1 MTVTSLQKRVSMIEI
16 HYLDAYKQE
25 RIQTFENKDETI
37 LAFSGCLT
45 LPDYYPVTS
54 ITQDGQALDY
64 KGTIGDLYRYLQ
76 TLD

>member
-1 MTVTSLQKRVSMIEI
+1 M
-16 HYLDAYKQE
+16 
-25 RIQTFENKDETI
+25 QTFENKDAAI
-37 LAFSGCLT
+37 LAFAGCLT

-54 ITQDGQALDY
+54 ITQNGQALDY

>member
-1 MTVTSLQKRVSMIEI
+1 MIEI
-16 HYLDAYKQE
+16 HYLDAYKIE
-25 RIQTFENKDETI
+25 RLQTFENKDAAV

-45 LPDYYPVTS
+45 LPDYYPVS
-54 ITQDGQALDY
+54 KITQNGQELEY

>member
-1 MTVTSLQKRVSMIEI
+1 MIEI
-16 HYLDAYKQE
+16 HYLDAYKIE
-25 RIQTFENKDETI
+25 RLQTFENKNAAV

-45 LPDYYPVTS
+45 LPDYYPVSKLTR
-54 ITQDGQALDY
+54 DGHELDY

>member
-1 MTVTSLQKRVSMIEI
+1 MIEI

-25 RIQTFENKDETI
+25 RIQTFENKDAAI

-64 KGTIGDLYRYLQ
+64 GSLSTVVGRRKANT
-76 TLD
+76 

>member
-1 MTVTSLQKRVSMIEI
+1 M
-16 HYLDAYKQE
+16 
-25 RIQTFENKDETI
+25 
-37 LAFSGCLT
+37 LAFAGCLT
-45 LPDYYPVTS
+45 LPDYYPVTN

>member
-1 MTVTSLQKRVSMIEI
+1 MIEI

-25 RIQTFENKDETI
+25 RIQTFENKDA
-37 LAFSGCLT
+37 AFSGCLT

-64 KGTIGDLYRYLQ
+64 KGTIGELYRYLQ